1 MNKLIILI
9 IALFLINHCSFNEN
23 SRIWKEKEKK
33 LQNKSQIK
41 KVFSEDKKIIKE
53 FNPELKLK
61 LENVISNTKI
71 IDNRNN
77 FGPQDYDGVLNKI
90 GNYKF
95 SKFKDDNQ
103 INFKPIFLNEG
114 ILFFDNKGSIIRYN
128 NNQKVLWKK
137 NYYSKSE
144 KKLKPKLYFALDNEN
159 LLVADSVAKYYS
171 ININSGKLN
180 WSKNSSY
187 PFNSEIKKF
196 KNKIFVVDYKNTLRC
211 FNIKDGS
218 ECWNLKTEDSF
229 TLSNTKYSLIIIENM
244 VIFSNSIGDI
254 TAVDID
260 TGLITWQL
268 PTQSSSIINETYNFN
283 ISKLVSEDSSIFF
296 SNNKGEFYS
305 VDAKTGTIN
314 WINEIDSNIT
324 PVIISNVIF
333 TISTDGYL
341 FLIEKNK
348 GNIIR
353 ITDLYKNYKLKKRIN
368 IKPIGFILGK
378 KNLYLT
384 NSNGNIIVAEISS
397 GNIIKIEKV
406 SRDSLSE
413 PFIFNK
419 NLFVIK
425 NGSIIKYN

>member
-95 SKFKDDNQ
+95 SKFKDYNQ

-144 KKLKPKLYFALDNEN
+144 KKLKPKLYFALDN
-159 LLVADSVAKYYS
+159 
-171 ININSGKLN
+171 
-180 WSKNSSY
+180 
-187 PFNSEIKKF
+187 
-196 KNKIFVVDYKNTLRC
+196 
-211 FNIKDGS
+211 
-218 ECWNLKTEDSF
+218 
-229 TLSNTKYSLIIIENM
+229 
-244 VIFSNSIGDI
+244 
-254 TAVDID
+254 
-260 TGLITWQL
+260 
-268 PTQSSSIINETYNFN
+268 
-283 ISKLVSEDSSIFF
+283 
-296 SNNKGEFYS
+296 
-305 VDAKTGTIN
+305 
-314 WINEIDSNIT
+314 
-324 PVIISNVIF
+324 
-333 TISTDGYL
+333 
-341 FLIEKNK
+341 
-348 GNIIR
+348 
-353 ITDLYKNYKLKKRIN
+353 
-368 IKPIGFILGK
+368 
-378 KNLYLT
+378 
-384 NSNGNIIVAEISS
+384 
-397 GNIIKIEKV
+397 
-406 SRDSLSE
+406 
-413 PFIFNK
+413 
-419 NLFVIK
+419 
-425 NGSIIKYN
+425 